1 MDFLNLEE
9 ELDHTVHSQLDD
21 QGKADKVQE
30 KKDPKA
36 HKSTQN
42 CLETAAAESQMLVPQ
57 TKQETEPSCK
67 SPLSQA
73 MSAEQGQ
80 IQKWT
85 QNGQAPQKDIQGD
98 VTNWILV

>member
-1 MDFLNLEE
+1 MDVLNLEE
-9 ELDHTVHSQLDD
+9 ELDHPVYSQQSD
-21 QGKADKVQE
+21 QGQADKIQKRE
-30 KKDPKA
+30 DPEA
-36 HKSTQN
+36 HKPTQN
-42 CLETAAAESQMLVPQ
+42 CWETTAEESQMLVPQ

-85 QNGQAPQKDIQGD
+85 QNGKAPQKDIQGN
-98 VTNWILV
+98 VTSWILV